1 MARFRSSEEP
11 VATTNP
17 EDLDVEVAGEY
28 NTLRVYVFMLKTK
41 TSSSRDVQEKLGF
54 SSPALA
60 QHHLEKLRKYNLVT
74 KDYDGTY
81 HVKSNSFG
89 ILKLYVR
96 TGKWIIPRTI
106 FFVIIFGILTA
117 AFLPIASQHP
127 YFLVVGLVSLIG
139 LAVAIFE
146 TVRSYR
152 VLPPT

>member
-1 MARFRSSEEP
+1 
-11 VATTNP
+11 
-17 EDLDVEVAGEY
+17 
-28 NTLRVYVFMLKTK
+28 MLKAK
-41 TSSSRDVQEKLGF
+41 SSSARDVQEKLGF

-81 HVKSNSFG
+81 RVRSSSFG
-89 ILKLYVR
+89 ILKLYIR
-96 TGKWIIPRTI
+96 TGKWIIPRTFFFIAI
-106 FFVIIFGILTA
+106 FAVLA
-117 AFLPIASQHP
+117 ASFLPISSQNT
-127 YFLVVGLVSLIG
+127 YYLLVGIISLIG